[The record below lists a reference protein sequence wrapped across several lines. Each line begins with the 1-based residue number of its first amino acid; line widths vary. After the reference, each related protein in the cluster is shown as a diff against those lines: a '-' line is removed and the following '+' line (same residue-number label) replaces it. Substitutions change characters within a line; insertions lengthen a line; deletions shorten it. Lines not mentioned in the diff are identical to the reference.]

1 MTGLILPSELSLLYR
16 RGMVSAHAAATWL
29 QEQLRSGPQLIEACQ
44 ALKPVLDLFLMVQHP
59 TSVPSLHDFIGMH
72 VYLCILAFHLRYM
85 QSNPE
90 LHNWRERLGLHFYES
105 SYLCKRLLEA

>member
-1 MTGLILPSELSLLYR
+1 MQMQLP
-16 RGMVSAHAAATWL
+16 RGFRG
-29 QEQLRSGPQLIEACQ
+29 QLHSGPQLIEACQ
-44 ALKPVLDLFLMVQHP
+44 ALKPVLDLCLMVQHP
-59 TSVPSLHDFIGMH
+59 TSVPRLHELIGMH

-105 SYLCKRLLEA
+105 SYPCRRLLEI